1 MKTALSPEGFERLL
15 ARLDSDRE
23 RAGARYEI
31 LRRKLVRFFEWR
43 GVPDPDELADETID
57 RVARRLAGGEEIA
70 SEDPGAYFHGV
81 ARNVLREHWDRTQ
94 RRPGDVSIEGDLPDV
109 SRDDEGG
116 ADDEP
121 RLGCFERCLAALSPE
136 TRQLVLRYYTD
147 EKRAKI
153 DGRQQMAQALGI
165 GLNAL
170 RIRMFRVRATLV
182 ECVRGC
188 LGGEMKTPP
197 PHAGSEG
204 GRA

>member
-15 ARLDSDRE
+15 ARLDADRE

-31 LRRKLVRFFEWR
+31 LRGKLVRFFEWR
-43 GVPDPDELADETID
+43 GVPDPEELADETID

-70 SEDPGAYFHGV
+70 SDDPGAYFHGV
-81 ARNVLREHWDRTQ
+81 ARNVLREHWDHTQ
-94 RRPGDVSIEGDLPDV
+94 RSKGDVPIDGDLPDL
-109 SRDDEGG
+109 SRDEGG

-121 RLGCFERCLAALSPE
+121 RLGCFEHCLAGLAPE

-188 LGGEMKTPP
+188 LGGETKTPP
-197 PHAGSEG
+197 AHAGSEG